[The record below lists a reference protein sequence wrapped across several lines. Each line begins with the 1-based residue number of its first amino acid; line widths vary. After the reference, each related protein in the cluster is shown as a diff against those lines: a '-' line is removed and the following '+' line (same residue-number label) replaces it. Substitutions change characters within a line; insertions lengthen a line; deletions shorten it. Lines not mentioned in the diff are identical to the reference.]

1 VTLRAAL
8 IGNDDSM
15 PCELCGNAVSPRA
28 ALCVR
33 CQRQFALDAANEANA
48 LAYETS
54 AARQRELREA
64 REQRRRA
71 M

>member
-8 IGNDDSM
+8 IGHDGSM

-48 LAYETS
+48 LDHEIS
-54 AARQRELREA
+54 VERQRELREA
-64 REQRRRA
+64 RDQRRRA